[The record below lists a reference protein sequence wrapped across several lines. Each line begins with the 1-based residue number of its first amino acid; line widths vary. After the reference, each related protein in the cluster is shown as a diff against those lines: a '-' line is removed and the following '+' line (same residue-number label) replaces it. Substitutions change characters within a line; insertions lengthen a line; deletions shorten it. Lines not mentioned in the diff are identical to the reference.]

1 MNNSQPLIHKHP
13 SLKGLKG
20 VYNLFESLC
29 IITQTNEEGV
39 EQVYVLPEYSLRC
52 DPEQKSLKI
61 TEDNKNEPWKIIKL
75 TDGTTTF
82 CYEKFGKFGDTL
94 GNFFGFNKKEITFQ
108 NSDPKQQLR
117 INYGIEIDLWCGEKL
132 NTSPI
137 ETEETEETQETQ
149 ETQETRAETSYGSDR
164 FLETD
169 PNSILSNSF
178 IQDNNQGVGRLNT
191 TASQHLETKEKTDD
205 TTSDCSPYGKS
216 SIFSL
221 EQEFS
226 LEQDIGVNLDDI
238 KVSFSND
245 HISNNNSHLRRS
257 NLVPNI
263 INRF

>member
-1 MNNSQPLIHKHP
+1 MNNSQPLIHEHP
-13 SLKGLKG
+13 SLKDLG
-20 VYNLFESLC
+20 VFESLC
-29 IITQTNEEGV
+29 IITQTNKEGV
-39 EQVYVLPEYSLRC
+39 EQVYVLPEYSLRF

-61 TEDNKNEPWKIIKL
+61 TEDDKNEPWKIIKL

-82 CYEKFGKFGDTL
+82 CYEKFGKFGATL
-94 GNFFGFNKKEITFQ
+94 GNFFGFNKKEMTF
-108 NSDPKQQLR
+108 NGSNPRQQLDKK
-117 INYGIEIDLWCGEKL
+117 YGIQIDLWRGAKL
-132 NTSPI
+132 DASRI
-137 ETEETEETQETQ
+137 

-169 PNSILSNSF
+169 TNSILSNSF

-191 TASQHLETKEKTDD
+191 TASQHLETRNTDD
-205 TTSDCSPYGKS
+205 TTLDSSRKSSIS

-238 KVSFSND
+238 KVKFPND

-257 NLVPNI
+257 NSVPNISAPNI
-263 INRF
+263 INCS